1 MKWSDIRPGTWT
13 IAAAVGLLLGATGVL
28 AERMFERARDEHR
41 RQAPTE
47 PDSVAPPA
55 AEFAPTAQPAQPA
68 VHDEPTV
75 TATEV
80 GSIDVRRYIPLV
92 VPGMAV
98 LLLVCIVAVWH
109 SVF

>member
-1 MKWSDIRPGTWT
+1 MKWSDIRTGTWT
-13 IAAAVGLLLGATGVL
+13 TAAAVGLLLGATGVL

-47 PDSVAPPA
+47 PDNAAQPA
-55 AEFAPTAQPAQPA
+55 AELARVAQAVPPT
-68 VHDEPTV
+68 VHDEMPTTAPAV
-75 TATEV
+75 T
-80 GSIDVRRYIPLV
+80 GIDVRRYIPLV

-109 SVF
+109 LAL

>member
-1 MKWSDIRPGTWT
+1 MKWSDIRIGTWT
-13 IAAAVGLLLGATGVL
+13 TVAAIGLLLGATGVL

-47 PDSVAPPA
+47 PDIA
-55 AEFAPTAQPAQPA
+55 AQPANEFARAAQTVQPTLR
-68 VHDEPTV
+68 DESPA

-80 GSIDVRRYIPLV
+80 TSIDVRRYIPLV
-92 VPGMAV
+92 VPGMAL

-109 SVF
+109 LAL

>member
-1 MKWSDIRPGTWT
+1 MKWSDIRTGTWT
-13 IAAAVGLLLGATGVL
+13 TVAAVGLLLGATGVL

-41 RQAPTE
+41 RQAPSE
-47 PDSVAPPA
+47 PDNAAQPA
-55 AEFAPTAQPAQPA
+55 AELALAAQAVQPT
-68 VHDEPTV
+68 VHDEALA

-80 GSIDVRRYIPLV
+80 TRIDVRRYIPLV

-109 SVF
+109 LAL

>member
-1 MKWSDIRPGTWT
+1 MKWSDIRTGTWT
-13 IAAAVGLLLGATGVL
+13 TAAAIGLLLGATGVL

-47 PDSVAPPA
+47 PEGALQPA
-55 AEFAPTAQPAQPA
+55 AELARTTQA
-68 VHDEPTV
+68 VQTTVLDEPSVSAT
-75 TATEV
+75 TAP
-80 GSIDVRRYIPLV
+80 SLDVRRYIPLV

-109 SVF
+109 LAL

>member
-1 MKWSDIRPGTWT
+1 MKWSDIRTGT
-13 IAAAVGLLLGATGVL
+13 IAAAGGLLLGATGVL

-41 RQAPTE
+41 RQAPSE
-47 PDSVAPPA
+47 PDGAVQPA
-55 AEFAPTAQPAQPA
+55 AEFARTAQAVQPT
-68 VHDEPTV
+68 VRDEPSA

-80 GSIDVRRYIPLV
+80 PSIDVRRYIPLV

-109 SVF
+109 LAL